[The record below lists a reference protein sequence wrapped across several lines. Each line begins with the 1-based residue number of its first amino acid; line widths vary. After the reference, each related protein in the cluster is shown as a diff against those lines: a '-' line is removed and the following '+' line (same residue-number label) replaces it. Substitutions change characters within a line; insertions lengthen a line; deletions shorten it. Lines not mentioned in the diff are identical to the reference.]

1 MVKFCNYCGLEIH
14 APDTFL
20 CAYCDVP
27 FCIEHRLVE
36 DHECSAEKTNQITLE
51 QTKKTSIDWMYD
63 CLEIA
68 KYIIKKH
75 HHPESADFD
84 SSQFV
89 LFIARDQDAYGCMNL
104 EDNNSYKIGIHYSL
118 SAETPE
124 NTRML
129 VIVLVHQLLHL
140 IHQDWEEDKIRPEEK
155 RLANQA
161 GYYDSMRNMQVLYL
175 DKMKLCGKQEI

>member
-36 DHECSAEKTNQITLE
+36 DHECPAANTDEPTLE
-51 QTKKTSIDWMYD
+51 QTKISIDWMYD
-63 CLEIA
+63 CLEVA

-75 HHPESADFD
+75 HSESADFD

-89 LFIARDQDAYGCMNL
+89 LFIAKDQDVYGCMNL
-104 EDNNSYKIGIHYSL
+104 EDNSFKIGIHYSL
-118 SAETPE
+118 SAKTPE
-124 NTRML
+124 NTRMM
-129 VIVLVHQLLHL
+129 VIVLIHQLLHA
-140 IHQDWEEDKIRPEEK
+140 IHQDWEEGKIRPEEK

-161 GYYDSMRNMQVLYL
+161 GYYDSLRNMQVLYL
-175 DKMKLCGKQEI
+175 DKMNLCDKQ